1 MKTIKNTL
9 SLVIPMYNEA
19 ERITLA
25 TEQIRRGV
33 KSKTLKLTEVVFVD
47 DGSTDKTLTKIR
59 QYSRALKKEL
69 GISVKIIT
77 YKQNKGKG
85 FAVRRGML
93 ATRSDYILLADV
105 DMSTP
110 LGELAKL
117 DPYIHKGEEV
127 IIGTRKNGE
136 STVMLAQPKY
146 RQIMG
151 KVFTKMTQLF
161 LNVYVTDFTCG
172 FKLFSRESAAVIFA
186 NSRVDRWGYDA
197 EIMFLAQ
204 KYGYS
209 IREKALLWY
218 NDDRTNVRILS
229 AALQT
234 IGELCQIRL
243 YDLRGVYSIPLERV
257 TLKGKVLSWQTTS
270 LL

>member
-1 MKTIKNTL
+1 MKNNKKTL

-19 ERITLA
+19 DRITLA
-25 TEQIRRGV
+25 TEQIKRGI
-33 KSKTLKLTEVVFVD
+33 KSKTLILIEVVFVD

-59 QYSRALKKEL
+59 QYSRALKQEL

-77 YKQNKGKG
+77 YKENRGKG
-85 FAVRRGML
+85 YAVRQGML
-93 ATRSDYILLADV
+93 TAIADYVLLADV

-110 LGELAKL
+110 LSELSKL
-117 DPYIHKGEEV
+117 DLYIELCEEV

-136 STVMLAQPKY
+136 STVMVAQPRY

-151 KVFTKMTQLF
+151 KVFTKITQLF

-172 FKLFSRESAAVIFA
+172 FKLFSRESVSKIF
-186 NSRVDRWGYDA
+186 SKSKIESWGYDA

-218 NDDRTNVRILS
+218 NDDRTKVRVLR

-234 IGELCQIRL
+234 IRELCQIRL
-243 YDLRGVYSIPLERV
+243 YNLRGVYSIPLERV

-270 LL
+270 